1 MLCRVWSIAH
11 SQRQPNLAL
20 SASDD
25 GTVKLWGGIGL
36 QHEVGVVRPTPH
48 APICDASF
56 CPYDSN
62 LIALASANH
71 DAYVYD
77 IRNLEMPVHTLTG
90 HKRAV
95 SYARFLGSQR
105 LITASVDG
113 SLACWDLPLPPEV
126 AEDQVVPH
134 WHGNFS
140 GTAAFQSSEHS
151 KNVRRRFYGHQNAK
165 NFVGLSV
172 RPEDG
177 LMACGSE
184 TSTVYAYNTH
194 WSGPVAQHDTSEG
207 DVSADLPYHAMETS
221 VGGKRMRKTQFVSAV
236 DWMPVATQ
244 QRLHHHTGPL
254 LVAGMSTGSLKL
266 LSLNSTTAIECGD
279 QQ

>member
-1 MLCRVWSIAH
+1 MCRVWSVAH
-11 SQRQPNLAL
+11 STRLPNLAL

-25 GTVKLWGGIGL
+25 GTAKLWGGVGL
-36 QHEVGVVRPTPH
+36 QQSAGIIRPAPF

-62 LIALASANH
+62 LVALASANH

-77 IRNLEMPVHTLTG
+77 MRNLAAPVHTLTG
-90 HKRAV
+90 HNRSV

-105 LITASVDG
+105 VITASVDG

-126 AEDQVVPH
+126 AEDQVVPD
-134 WHGNFS
+134 WQGNFS
-140 GTAAFQSSEHS
+140 GTASFSSNEHS
-151 KNVRRRFYGHQNAK
+151 GKVRRRFYGHQNAK

-194 WSGPVAQHDTSEG
+194 WSGPVAQHDITESEERF
-207 DVSADLPYHAMETS
+207 DLTQSAYEPDIA
-221 VGGKRMRKTQFVSAV
+221 KRIRRTQFVSAV
-236 DWMPVATQ
+236 DWMPVALQ
-244 QRLHHHTGPL
+244 QQLHSSMGPL
-254 LVAGMSTGSLKL
+254 LAAAMSVGNLKL
-266 LSLNSTTAIECGD
+266 LSLNSAGGVSEEES
-279 QQ
+279 

>member
-1 MLCRVWSIAH
+1 MSCRVWRIAH
-11 SQRQPNLAL
+11 SLRQHDLAL

-25 GTVKLWGGIGL
+25 GTAKLWGGVGL
-36 QHEVGVVRPTPH
+36 EHQVGVISPP
-48 APICDASF
+48 PPGPNCASPF

-77 IRNLEMPVHTLTG
+77 MRQLEMPVHTLTG

-126 AEDQVVPH
+126 VEDQVVPH

-151 KNVRRRFYGHQNAK
+151 GHVRRRFYGHQNAK

-177 LMACGSE
+177 LMACGSV
-184 TSTVYAYNTH
+184 TSTVYDYNTH
-194 WSGPVAQHDTSEG
+194 WAGPVAQHDMTE
-207 DVSADLPYHAMETS
+207 DVDSADLLYHAMES
-221 VGGKRMRKTQFVSAV
+221 GVVAKRIRKTQFVSAV

-254 LVAGMSTGSLKL
+254 LIAGMSTGSLKL
-266 LSLNSTTAIECGD
+266 LSLNSTSGVGKGE
-279 QQ
+279 QH

>member
-1 MLCRVWSIAH
+1 MYSSMCRVWSVAH
-11 SQRQPNLAL
+11 SQQHANLAL

-25 GTVKLWGGIGL
+25 GSAKLWGGLGL
-36 QHEVGVVRPTPH
+36 KQRVGLIRPTPH
-48 APICDASF
+48 DSICDASF
-56 CPYDSN
+56 CPYNGN

-71 DAYVYD
+71 HAYVHD
-77 IRNLEMPVHTLTG
+77 MRNLETPVHTLTG

-113 SLACWDLPLPPEV
+113 SLGCWDLPLSPEV
-126 AEDQVVPH
+126 AEDQVVPE

-140 GTAAFQSSEHS
+140 GTAAFQTGEQHS
-151 KNVRRRFYGHQNAK
+151 TAQRRSFYGHQNAK

-184 TSTVYAYNTH
+184 TSKVYAYNTH
-194 WSGPVAQHDTSEG
+194 WSQPIAQHDMQSSEDTAG
-207 DVSADLPYHAMETS
+207 AMYSFFDDSHA
-221 VGGKRMRKTQFVSAV
+221 KRTRRTQFVSAV
-236 DWMPVATQ
+236 DWMPVAMQ
-244 QRLHHHTGPL
+244 QQLQCSSGPL
-254 LVAGMSTGSLKL
+254 LAAAMSVGTLKL
-266 LSLNSTTAIECGD
+266 LSLNSR
-279 QQ
+279 

>member
-1 MLCRVWSIAH
+1 MWSVAH
-11 SQRQPNLAL
+11 SLRRPNLAL

-25 GTVKLWGGIGL
+25 GTAKLWGGSGL
-36 QHEVGVVRPTPH
+36 QQSAGIIRPAPY

-71 DAYVYD
+71 HAYVYD
-77 IRNLEMPVHTLTG
+77 MRNLDSPVHTLTG
-90 HKRAV
+90 HNRAV

-105 LITASVDG
+105 VITASVDG
-113 SLACWDLPLPPEV
+113 SLACWDLPLAPEV
-126 AEDQVVPH
+126 AEDQVVPN

-140 GTAAFQSSEHS
+140 GTAAFQSNDHS
-151 KNVRRRFYGHQNAK
+151 GKVRRRFYGHKNAK

-194 WSGPVAQHDTSEG
+194 WSGPVAQHNIQESE
-207 DVSADLPYHAMETS
+207 DRFDSTHLSHEPDLA
-221 VGGKRMRKTQFVSAV
+221 KRARRPQFVSAV
-236 DWMPVATQ
+236 DWMPVAMQ
-244 QRLHHHTGPL
+244 QQLHPCTGPL
-254 LVAGMSTGSLKL
+254 LAAAMSVGNLKL
-266 LSLNSTTAIECGD
+266 LSLNSSGVDEEEK
-279 QQ
+279 QS